1 MTREELEA
9 QRQQIQAAL
18 DKTTDQVKR
27 FAEET
32 KTELKNV
39 GEISQA
45 TKAKADEAL
54 AAQGE
59 LRAELKVIQQAF
71 AKLEAKANEEP
82 QRDLSPG
89 ETVVQSEA
97 FKAFDMGRGGNA
109 KFSVKMK
116 NLAMMSPMAKLLEG
130 GGASGG
136 VLIVP
141 QRVPG
146 IVAPP
151 NMRLTIRDLLSWGR
165 TTVDSVEFVRES
177 GFTNNAD
184 VVSENPAAGKPESNL
199 TFELDSA
206 KVATIAH
213 WMQASKQVLADVPQL
228 QAYID
233 GRLRYGLALKEE
245 TQLLKGSGVGLNID
259 GIYTQA
265 TAYANPGV
273 SVQHMTR
280 VDVLRLAILQAELA
294 EYSADGIVLNPV
306 DWCAIELTKDANN
319 NYILANPFGNI
330 IPTLWARPVVSTKS
344 MTADDFLVGAFKQGA
359 QGWDREDAN
368 VTVSLEDRD
377 NFIKNMVTILAEERL
392 ALTVYRPEAFVK
404 GAFETAEG
412 TSSEI

>member
-1 MTREELEA
+1 MTREEMEA
-9 QRQQIQAAL
+9 QKKDLQAAL
-18 DKTTDQVKR
+18 DKTTDQVKK
-27 FAEET
+27 FAEDT
-32 KTELKNV
+32 KTEIKNLGKV
-39 GEISQA
+39 SET
-45 TKAKADEAL
+45 TKEAADKAL

-59 LRAELKVIQQAF
+59 LRAEIQALQQVI
-71 AKLEAKANEEP
+71 AKIETRGNSVAAQDKT
-82 QRDLSPG
+82 PG
-89 ETVVQSEA
+89 QLVTESDA
-97 FKAFDMGRGGNA
+97 FKAFDEGRGPNGA

-116 NLAMMSPMAKLLEG
+116 SLRLASIMAKILEG
-130 GGASGG
+130 TDSAGG
-136 VLIVP
+136 VTIVP
-141 QRVPG
+141 QRIPG

-151 NMRLTIRDLLSWGR
+151 NMRLTIRDLLSWGN
-165 TTVDSVEFVRES
+165 TTVNSLEFVRET
-177 GFTNNAD
+177 GFTDNAD
-184 VVSENPAAGKPESNL
+184 VVSENPAAGKPESNI

-213 WMQASKQVLADVPQL
+213 WIQASKQVLADAPQL

-245 TQLLKGSGVGLNID
+245 TQLLMGSGTGLNIH
-259 GIYTQA
+259 GLYPQA
-265 TAYANPGV
+265 SNYSNPGV
-273 SVQHMTR
+273 TVQHETR

-294 EYSADGIVLNPV
+294 EYAADGIVLNPI
-306 DWCAIELTKDANN
+306 DWCTIELTKDANN

-344 MTADDFLVGAFKQGA
+344 MTQDDFLVGAFKQGA

-404 GAFETAEG
+404 GTFTG
-412 TSSEI
+412 DLSSM